1 MRIQTDPLPHRD
13 IWWIHGESR
22 PGMRRAL
29 NGLTRFIATPR
40 VSKYRVFVWFNAA
53 TIPDSALYAIAR
65 DDDTTFGILHSRF
78 HELWALLRVG
88 SRLGLDIAGFDRQAA
103 DITDPVAIGTVL
115 AKVQAHLII
124 NAAAYTAV
132 DKAESNVERAFA
144 INRDGVANLAR
155 TGLPLIHI
163 STDYVF
169 DGRKRGA
176 YVETDPVAPLGGPA
190 RALKPS
196 PRATIPRRPRAP
208 PIH

>member
-1 MRIQTDPLPHRD
+1 MT
-13 IWWIHGESR
+13 
-22 PGMRRAL
+22 
-29 NGLTRFIATPR
+29 IA
-40 VSKYRVFVWFNAA
+40 VFGAGGQ
-53 TIPDSALYAIAR
+53 LGR
-65 DDDTTFGILHSRF
+65 
-78 HELWALLRVG
+78 ALLRVG

-103 DITDPVAIGTVL
+103 DITDAIAIGTVL

-208 PIH
+208 PIQCWTAARQKLFSALNCHTGRVD